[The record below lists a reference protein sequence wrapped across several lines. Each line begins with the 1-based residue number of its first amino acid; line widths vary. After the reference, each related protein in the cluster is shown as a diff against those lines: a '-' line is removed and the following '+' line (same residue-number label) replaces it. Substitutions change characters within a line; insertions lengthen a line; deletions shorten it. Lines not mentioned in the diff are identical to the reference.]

1 MKKAGFLLLLLA
13 VLAVGCDGGRER
25 EPEMSSE
32 ERQTEVAFIG
42 KEEKSTNLL
51 REYYAL
57 LMTTTNQEEVY
68 RFLETHIQE
77 AEPKDADQ
85 LVKGLLNY
93 LADADAADYD
103 RLSKQEPYLTVEMQ
117 EYIELMKQEQP
128 ETAKL
133 PEMLAWAE
141 KLEKHARTYPEGVTF
156 LYVYE
161 KFCETVYTVVTEYEE
176 EEAARTCQEFIEAN
190 PGTHLAE
197 IMREYV
203 DLLENSKGESEKQ
216 LAKYRANI
224 YNIIKENFTIEA

>member
-1 MKKAGFLLLLLA
+1 M
-13 VLAVGCDGGRER
+13 GCDGGRER
-25 EPEMSSE
+25 EPEVPSE

-128 ETAKL
+128 ETAR
-133 PEMLAWAE
+133 P
-141 KLEKHARTYPEGVTF
+141 YPEGVTF

>member
-13 VLAVGCDGGRER
+13 ALAVGCDGRRER

-32 ERQTEVAFIG
+32 EQQTEVAFIG

-57 LMTTTNQEEVY
+57 LMTTTNKEEVY
-68 RFLETHIQE
+68 RFLEAHIQE

-93 LADADAADYD
+93 LADADAADYE
-103 RLSKQEPYLTVEMQ
+103 RLSKQEPYLTVEMK

-128 ETAKL
+128 EAAKL
-133 PEMLAWAE
+133 TEMLAWAE
-141 KLEKHARTYPEGVTF
+141 KLEKHARAYPEGVTF

-161 KFCETVYTVVTEYEE
+161 KFCETVYTVVTEYEDK
-176 EEAARTCQEFIEAN
+176 EAEKTLQEFIEAD

-197 IMREYV
+197 ILQEYV
-203 DLLENSKGESEKQ
+203 ELLRSSKGESEKQ
-216 LAKYRANI
+216 LEKYRANI
-224 YNIIKENFTIEA
+224 YNIIKENFTIEG

>member
-13 VLAVGCDGGRER
+13 ALAVGCGGRREQ

-57 LMTTTNQEEVY
+57 LMTTTNKEEVY
-68 RFLETHIQE
+68 RFLEAHIQE

-93 LADADAADYD
+93 LADADAADYE
-103 RLSKQEPYLTVEMQ
+103 RLSKQEPYLTAEMK

-128 ETAKL
+128 EAAKL
-133 PEMLAWAE
+133 PEMLTWAE
-141 KLEKHARTYPEGVTF
+141 KLEKHARAYPEGVTF

-161 KFCETVYTVVTEYEE
+161 KFCETVYTVVTEYED
-176 EEAARTCQEFIEAN
+176 EEAKQTCQEFIEAN
-190 PGTHLAE
+190 PGTHVSE
-197 IMREYV
+197 IMQEYV
-203 DLLENSKGESEKQ
+203 DLLGTSKGESEKR
-216 LAKYRANI
+216 LEKYRANI